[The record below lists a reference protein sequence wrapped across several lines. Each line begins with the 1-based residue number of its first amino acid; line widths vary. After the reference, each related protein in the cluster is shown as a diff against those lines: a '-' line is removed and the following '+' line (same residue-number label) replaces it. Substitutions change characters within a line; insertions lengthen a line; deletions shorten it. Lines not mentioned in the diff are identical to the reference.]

1 MLPSG
6 STMLKHELLE
16 RYGSVAVPRYTSYPP
31 ANLWKPTND
40 TFARNFL
47 AGVGAR
53 PLSIYVHV
61 PFCHKLCLYCGCNML
76 VTRSQTL
83 VERYMSAIEAEMMQA
98 ARTVTGVQLVEQ
110 IHLGGGTPT
119 FLSDEQLERLMAA
132 LDKSFP
138 RSAKCESSI
147 EVHPP
152 VTTHGQLRTLRSLG
166 FSRLSM
172 GVQDFDPNVQARIRR
187 KQPFAQTQSL
197 IEEARALGFT
207 SINLDLMYGLPLQT
221 ASSFGR
227 TLDLVEVL
235 RPERIALFGYA
246 HMPSLKKHQ
255 AVLNADLPTPAER
268 LQLLELGIERL
279 QSAGYVHIGLD
290 HFALPDDELCLARAD
305 GSLRRNFMGYTTCR
319 ASDTLAFGPSAIAEV
334 GGDFLQNERDTKAWA
349 ERIERSLFAGVRG
362 WRSSA
367 DDRRRSEIIHTLFCS
382 LQVELSD
389 MLSVIGNNA
398 PMLAA
403 LERDG
408 LVETT
413 GTTLTVTKSGQLL
426 LRNIAAVFD
435 AYLGG
440 GQQQLYSAAV

>member
-1 MLPSG
+1 
-6 STMLKHELLE
+6 
-16 RYGSVAVPRYTSYPP
+16 
-31 ANLWKPTND
+31 
-40 TFARNFL
+40 
-47 AGVGAR
+47 
-53 PLSIYVHV
+53 
-61 PFCHKLCLYCGCNML
+61 
-76 VTRSQTL
+76 
-83 VERYMSAIEAEMMQA
+83 
-98 ARTVTGVQLVEQ
+98 
-110 IHLGGGTPT
+110 
-119 FLSDEQLERLMAA
+119 
-132 LDKSFP
+132 
-138 RSAKCESSI
+138 
-147 EVHPP
+147 
-152 VTTHGQLRTLRSLG
+152 
-166 FSRLSM
+166 M

-334 GGDFLQNERDTKAWA
+334 GGDFLQNERDTKAW
-349 ERIERSLFAGVRG
+349 G
-362 WRSSA
+362 
-367 DDRRRSEIIHTLFCS
+367 
-382 LQVELSD
+382 
-389 MLSVIGNNA
+389 
-398 PMLAA
+398 
-403 LERDG
+403 
-408 LVETT
+408 
-413 GTTLTVTKSGQLL
+413 
-426 LRNIAAVFD
+426 
-435 AYLGG
+435 
-440 GQQQLYSAAV
+440 